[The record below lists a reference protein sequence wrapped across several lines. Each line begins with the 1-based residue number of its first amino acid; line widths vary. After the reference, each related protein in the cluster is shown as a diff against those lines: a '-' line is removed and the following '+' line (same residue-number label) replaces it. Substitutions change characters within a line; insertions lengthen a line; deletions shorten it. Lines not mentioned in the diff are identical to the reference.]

1 MEEILKEGLSEAVF
15 DMDQFFPAGYV
26 IELGKNMYYRKHQD
40 GKILC
45 SALMG
50 AKRFQSIEE
59 TGQFACHHL
68 GYVDMEAYLCE
79 VGWVLL
85 SAESEVMDCDQ
96 YWNGRQFTPDR
107 EKARVFSS
115 YQEVSSYQKRNG
127 LETVGLIDQMVFR
140 KTQIRIA
147 A

>member
-1 MEEILKEGLSEAVF
+1 MEEILKESLLEAVF

-26 IELGKNMYYRKHQD
+26 IELGKNMYYRRHQD

-45 SALMG
+45 SEITG
-50 AKRFQSIEE
+50 AKRFLRREDAE
-59 TGQFACHHL
+59 RFACHHL

-79 VGWVLL
+79 VEWVLL
-85 SAESEVMDCDQ
+85 SAESEVMDCGQ

-107 EKARVFSS
+107 EKAHVFSS
-115 YQEVSSYQKRNG
+115 YQEISSYQKRNG
-127 LETVGLIDQMVFR
+127 LEVASMIEQLVFR
-140 KTQIRIA
+140 RAQIRTA